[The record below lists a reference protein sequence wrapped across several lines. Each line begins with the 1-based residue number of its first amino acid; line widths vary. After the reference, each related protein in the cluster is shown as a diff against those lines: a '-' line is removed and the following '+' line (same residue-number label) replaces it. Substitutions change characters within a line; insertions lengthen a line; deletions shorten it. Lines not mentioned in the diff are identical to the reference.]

1 MSRLVEQGTD
11 VLFVTDGPERGLY
24 LNGQKVNGVL
34 TVEPDLFQLGG
45 VATVTVQFHAS
56 RFRVQSAPDA

>member
-1 MSRLVEQGTD
+1 MEQGTD

-24 LNGQKVNGVL
+24 LNGQKINGVL
-34 TVEPDLFQLGG
+34 TVEPDLFKHND

-56 RFRVQSAPDA
+56 RFRVQKAPDA